1 MKTLLHLLAFI
12 AIAGLAISGA
22 AEVAGHPF
30 ARTLTPETMLACMAV
45 KSVILIPFHE
55 YSRRPRTF
63 QVRVAAP
70 RHAVTALPLT
80 AAPARVSR
88 ARQVRRAPVAVA

>member
-30 ARTLTPETMLACMAV
+30 ARTLTPETMLAWMAV
-45 KSVILIPFHE
+45 TSVILIPFHE
-55 YSRRPRTF
+55 YSRRPRHF

-70 RHAVTALPLT
+70 RHTLTALPVR
-80 AAPARVSR
+80 APR
-88 ARQVRRAPVAVA
+88 ALKVRRTPVAVA